1 MPEKSDYACGHR
13 HVWCVLVCINQ
24 YVHVDDLDPE
34 GAVPLPFLLRCEY
47 PRAFF
52 GQDITAAFGVLR
64 GVGRQMVCCTSMMQ
78 TFSLL
83 RTVMLYSYPI

>member
-13 HVWCVLVCINQ
+13 HVRCVLVCINQ

-34 GAVPLPFLLRCEY
+34 GAVPFPFLLRCEE
-47 PRAFF
+47 P
-52 GQDITAAFGVLR
+52 R
-64 GVGRQMVCCTSMMQ
+64 GVGGQMVCCTSMMQ

-83 RTVMLYSYPI
+83 RTMMLSSYPI